1 MQSNYLRSG
10 EAIDEFNN
18 KTISYPKEEDAEVC
32 MQIDV
37 IEELIMEVQEEEAMQ
52 KFQAKQARKNEESML
67 QQKDE
72 QVQEKEAMVQK
83 NQKTDPKP
91 LPTTLK
97 YAFLGNAISSS
108 LYTKQ
113 KEVRRLWDP
122 GK

>member
-1 MQSNYLRSG
+1 
-10 EAIDEFNN
+10 
-18 KTISYPKEEDAEVC
+18 
-32 MQIDV
+32 
-37 IEELIMEVQEEEAMQ
+37 
-52 KFQAKQARKNEESML
+52 KNEESML

-72 QVQEKEAMVQK
+72 QVHKKEAMMQR

>member
-1 MQSNYLRSG
+1 Q
-10 EAIDEFNN
+10 
-18 KTISYPKEEDAEVC
+18 
-32 MQIDV
+32 
-37 IEELIMEVQEEEAMQ
+37 
-52 KFQAKQARKNEESML
+52 KNEESML
-67 QQKDE
+67 QQK
-72 QVQEKEAMVQK
+72 EAMVQR

-108 LYTKQ
+108 LNTKQ